1 MARSSSDTDI
11 SAANRS
17 IAGKGSCA
25 LCSSSEAEKS
35 PADKKAVSRKKPT
48 EALPPD
54 YSQNFR
60 LFVERRQSSLD
71 NEVPRLQQLRDN
83 SEGVRSEMDRI
94 IATLDNHIMSIRGRM
109 KDERL
114 WRADLL
120 KMQMSELKNLCMELG
135 YPQSGRKID
144 LVGRLLREF

>member
-1 MARSSSDTDI
+1 MARSSSDTDKRTV
-11 SAANRS
+11 SRR
-17 IAGKGSCA
+17 IAGKDSCA
-25 LCSSSEAEKS
+25 FCSSSEADKGI
-35 PADKKAVSRKKPT
+35 ADKKVAGRKKPT

-54 YSQNFR
+54 FSQNLR

-83 SEGVRSEMDRI
+83 TDGVRSEMDRI
-94 IATLDNHIMSIRGRM
+94 IATLDNQIASICGRM

-114 WRADLL
+114 WRANLL
-120 KMQMSELKNLCMELG
+120 KLQLNELRNLCMELG
-135 YPQSGRKID
+135 YQQSGRKID

>member
-1 MARSSSDTDI
+1 MAPSSSDTDR
-11 SAANRS
+11 SAANKS
-17 IAGKGSCA
+17 IEGKGSCTF
-25 LCSSSEAEKS
+25 CSSSEAEKS
-35 PADKKAVSRKKPT
+35 PADKKAVGRKKPT
-48 EALPPD
+48 ETLPPD
-54 YSQNFR
+54 FCQNLR
-60 LFVERRQSSLD
+60 SFVERRQPSLD

-83 SEGVRSEMDRI
+83 TDGVRSEMDRI
-94 IATLDNHIMSIRGRM
+94 IATLDNQIMSIRGRI